1 MQFNPP
7 SEPLTSVRADLARLI
22 NYAFSPKI
30 YQRHIRDITRH
41 QVERAELAA
50 TCRQLVPVVLIR
62 RRRRRVLTT
71 RRRSRGECVYVG
83 ASSNQARVRL
93 VEKSRVTSRLAQ
105 WAARG
110 RAISVILEDQVSL
123 RFGERAGAKIA
134 ATNRRSQFVKSERE
148 RKRSE
153 RERVKRREGRK
164 EREKKANYVAKLTT
178 RETGL
183 QI

>member
-71 RRRSRGECVYVG
+71 RRRSRGE
-83 ASSNQARVRL
+83 
-93 VEKSRVTSRLAQ
+93 
-105 WAARG
+105 
-110 RAISVILEDQVSL
+110 
-123 RFGERAGAKIA
+123 
-134 ATNRRSQFVKSERE
+134 
-148 RKRSE
+148 
-153 RERVKRREGRK
+153 
-164 EREKKANYVAKLTT
+164 
-178 RETGL
+178 
-183 QI
+183 